1 MRHRYLEVT
10 FRKAIALAAY
20 LYLPRTPGAIA
31 ASTADGGHGMK
42 LDFGEDGRLIGVEIT
57 APSKTSIAQVNELL
71 SSYGEE
77 PLASEE
83 WAPLAAA

>member
-10 FRKAIALAAY
+10 FRKGIALAAY
-20 LYLPRTPGAIA
+20 LYLPRVAGTAA
-31 ASTADGGHGMK
+31 ASTADAGNGMRAD
-42 LDFGEDGRLIGVEIT
+42 LAEDGRLIGVEIT
-57 APSKTSIAQVNELL
+57 APSLTTIAQVNELL
-71 SSYGEE
+71 SSYGEV